1 MLDRGAASMNPHM
14 PFFKKLAVRRGAA
27 FCVALT
33 LAGNAAAAEWPARPI
48 TVLAPF
54 AAGGTVDIVARLV
67 GNKLSKELGQSI
79 IVDNHGGAGGTIAT
93 GMLARAAPD
102 GYTLMLHHQ
111 GLAFNASLYTKL
123 PYSPAD
129 IVPVA
134 YIGATPNVLVVAN
147 GMPVKNVNEFLAYAK
162 SNTIYYGSGGI
173 GSAGHLPMV
182 FLQSVAGLMLE
193 HVPYK
198 GSGPALVDLMSGQIQ
213 SMLLTIPAVMP
224 YVHSGKVRP
233 IATSGRKRSPA
244 LPNLPTL
251 EEAGI
256 SNFEYAPWY
265 GFFAPAKTPEPVLN
279 RLHEAVNKVLAD
291 PEVVAKLG
299 QQGLEVHSMTRVQF
313 EKVVDGDIAK
323 WGKII
328 KSLSIKVE

>member
-1 MLDRGAASMNPHM
+1 MRILKKHSAWFAALCMA
-14 PFFKKLAVRRGAA
+14 LAFGGR
-27 FCVALT
+27 
-33 LAGNAAAAEWPARPI
+33 AAAADWPAKPI

-54 AAGGTVDIVARLV
+54 AAGGTVDIVARLI

-79 IVDNHGGAGGTIAT
+79 IVDNRGGAGGTIAT
-93 GMLARAAPD
+93 GMLARATPD

-111 GLAFNASLYTKL
+111 GLAFNASLYHNL
-123 PYSPAD
+123 PYDTERD
-129 IVPVA
+129 IIPVA
-134 YIGATPNVLVVAN
+134 YIGATPNVLVVTDSL
-147 GMPVKNVNEFLAYAK
+147 PVKDVGEFLAYAK
-162 SNTIYYGSGGI
+162 SNKIYYGSGGI
-173 GSAGHLPMV
+173 GSAGHLPME
-182 FLQSVAGLMLE
+182 LMQSVAGLKLE

-213 SMLLTIPAVMP
+213 AMLLTIPAVMP
-224 YVHSGKVRP
+224 YLQSGKVRP

-256 SNFEYAPWY
+256 QNFEYAPWY
-265 GFFAPAKTPEPVLN
+265 GFFAPAKTPVPTLN

-291 PEVVAKLG
+291 PEVVSKLG
-299 QQGLEVHSMTRVQF
+299 HQGLEVQPMTREQF
-313 EKVVDGDIAK
+313 AGVVTGDIAK

>member
-1 MLDRGAASMNPHM
+1 MYPFKNP
-14 PFFKKLAVRRGAA
+14 AVWHAAA
-27 FCVALT
+27 FCAL
-33 LAGNAAAAEWPARPI
+33 LVSSGNAAAADWPVRPI

-54 AAGGTVDIVARLV
+54 AAGGTVDIVARLI
-67 GNKLSKELGQSI
+67 GTKLSKELGQSI

-93 GMLARAAPD
+93 AMLAHAPPD
-102 GYTLMLHHQ
+102 GYTLMVHHQ
-111 GLAFNASLYTKL
+111 GLAFNASLYAKL
-123 PYSPAD
+123 SYTPAD

-134 YIGATPNVLVVAN
+134 YIGATPNVLVVTN
-147 GMPVKNVNEFLAYAK
+147 GLPVKNVTEFLSYAR
-162 SNTIYYGSGGI
+162 SHTVFYGSGGI
-173 GSAGHLPMV
+173 GSAGHLPME
-182 FLQSVAGLMLE
+182 LMQSASGLKFV

-198 GSGPALVDLMSGQIQ
+198 GSGPAIVDLMSGQIQ

-224 YVHSGKVRP
+224 YVRSGQVRP

-256 SNFEYAPWY
+256 ANFEYAPWY
-265 GFFAPAKTPEPVLN
+265 GFFAPAKTPAPILDK
-279 RLHEAVNKVLAD
+279 LHEAINRILAD
-291 PEVVAKLG
+291 PEVITKLG
-299 QQGLEVHSMTRVQF
+299 QQGLEVHSMPR
-313 EKVVDGDIAK
+313 EKFGEVVVDDISR

>member
-1 MLDRGAASMNPHM
+1 MRLDKKRSAS
-14 PFFKKLAVRRGAA
+14 FAA
-27 FCVALT
+27 FFFTALAF
-33 LAGNAAAAEWPARPI
+33 AGTVAAAEWPARPI

-54 AAGGTVDIVARLV
+54 AAGGTVDIVARLI
-67 GNKLSKELGQSI
+67 GSKLSKELGQSI
-79 IVDNHGGAGGTIAT
+79 IVDNRGGAGGTIAT
-93 GMLARAAPD
+93 SMLAHAAPD
-102 GYTLMLHHQ
+102 GYTLMVQHQ

-123 PYSPAD
+123 PYDPAD
-129 IVPVA
+129 IIPVA
-134 YIGATPNVLVVAN
+134 YIGATPNVLVVADSL
-147 GMPVKNVNEFLAYAK
+147 PVKNVAEFLAYAK
-162 SNTIYYGSGGI
+162 SNRVYYGSGGI
-173 GSAGHLPMV
+173 GSAGHLPME
-182 FLQSVAGLMLE
+182 LMQSIAGLKLE

-224 YVHSGKVRP
+224 YIQSGKVRP

-244 LPNLPTL
+244 LPDLPTL

-256 SNFEYAPWY
+256 ANFEYSPWY
-265 GFFAPAKTPEPVLN
+265 GFFAPAKTPASVLDK
-279 RLHEAVNKVLAD
+279 LHEAVNKVLAD

-299 QQGLEVHSMTRVQF
+299 RQGLEVHSMTRAQF
-313 EKVVDGDIAK
+313 SEVVVGDIAK

>member
-1 MLDRGAASMNPHM
+1 MRRLKKRFACLAA
-14 PFFKKLAVRRGAA
+14 L
-27 FCVALT
+27 FCTAL
-33 LAGNAAAAEWPARPI
+33 LVAGNVAAAEWPARPI

-79 IVDNHGGAGGTIAT
+79 IVDNRGGAGGTIAT
-93 GMLARAAPD
+93 AMLAHAVPD
-102 GYTLMLHHQ
+102 GYTLMVHHQ

-123 PYSPAD
+123 SYSPSD

-134 YIGATPNVLVVAN
+134 YIGATPNVLVLAESV
-147 GMPVKNVNEFLAYAK
+147 PVKNVGEFLAYAK
-162 SNTIYYGSGGI
+162 TNRVYYGSGGV
-173 GSAGHLPMV
+173 GSAGHLPME
-182 FLQSVAGLMLE
+182 LMQSMAGLKLE

-224 YVHSGKVRP
+224 YIKSGKVRP
-233 IATSGRKRSPA
+233 IATSGRTRSPA

-256 SNFEYAPWY
+256 PNFEYAPWY
-265 GFFAPAKTPEPVLN
+265 GFFAPAKTPVPVLN
-279 RLHEAVNKVLAD
+279 RLHEAINKVLAD
-291 PEVVAKLG
+291 PEVVAKLA
-299 QQGLEVHSMTRVQF
+299 QQGLEVHAMTRAEF
-313 EKVVDGDIAK
+313 DDVVVRDISK

-328 KSLSIKVE
+328 KSLSITVE

>member
-1 MLDRGAASMNPHM
+1 MTSDMYFL
-14 PFFKKLAVRRGAA
+14 KKIAVRLAAA
-27 FCVALT
+27 FCAL
-33 LAGNAAAAEWPARPI
+33 LAFAGNVTAAEWPARPI

-67 GNKLSKELGQSI
+67 GNKLSKELRQSI

-93 GMLARAAPD
+93 AMLARAVPD
-102 GYTLMLHHQ
+102 GYTLMVHHQ

-123 PYSPAD
+123 SYAPAD

-134 YIGATPNVLVVAN
+134 YIGATPNVLVVTN
-147 GMPVKNVNEFLAYAK
+147 NLPVKNVDEFLSYSR
-162 SNTIYYGSGGI
+162 SNTVYYGSGGI
-173 GSAGHLPMV
+173 GSAGHLPMEL
-182 FLQSVAGLMLE
+182 LQSAAGLKLE

-224 YVHSGKVRP
+224 YVQSGKVRP
-233 IATSGRKRSPA
+233 IATSGHKRSAA

-256 SNFEYAPWY
+256 PNFEYAPWY
-265 GFFAPAKTPEPVLN
+265 GFFAPAKTPALVLN

-291 PEVVAKLG
+291 PEIVAKLG
-299 QQGLEVHSMTRVQF
+299 QQGLEVHSMTREQF
-313 EKVVDGDIAK
+313 DEVVAGDIAK

-328 KSLSIKVE
+328 RSLGIKVE